1 MSVIRPELIGRF
13 TSKKMREY
21 VDSKKETE
29 EIATDKKKAEEGEEL
44 SVEEALDKAE
54 KRGSDPCRW
63 K

>member
-1 MSVIRPELIGRF
+1 
-13 TSKKMREY
+13 MREY